1 MPGVIRGTI
10 DRTAPMRLGS
20 SLVALFSILPLAPL
34 AGQASDG
41 FTTRLAMASG
51 ITAMHVLW
59 YPRASYAGRD
69 EAGVP
74 RYVRRG
80 FSEDERR
87 RLREHFGIEDPTR
100 LYLSDSTASGYLVY
114 DTQRDPGAGRLVRSY
129 RVGAVSIRRP
139 GETWEQ
145 LERRL
150 HRVRPADFPH
160 SVREAETSID
170 SLAPEVRDHF
180 ARMLTDA
187 TAAGFRVRVTESRRS
202 VERQAYL
209 MVVGGGLTFTA
220 TSMHSSGHAIDV
232 AVGDGN
238 LKNPRTR
245 ARWIAF
251 RRWVAGYDAGRFRLI
266 GTPDQS
272 WDWPHIELA
281 DSSLG
286 FPSVEALLLAAQAR
300 DLTCCDPLP
309 APVHSSHDPARSG
322 AATLAGPR
330 SSDDTLRLDGASG
343 GATVPA
349 R

>member
-1 MPGVIRGTI
+1 
-10 DRTAPMRLGS
+10 MRFGS
-20 SLVALFSILPLAPL
+20 SLVALLSILPLAPL
-34 AGQASDG
+34 AGQAGDG

-74 RYVRRG
+74 RYVRRS
-80 FSEDERR
+80 FSEEERR
-87 RLREHFGIEDPTR
+87 RLREQFGIEDPSR
-100 LYLSDSTASGYLVY
+100 LYLSDSSTSGYLVY
-114 DTQRDPGAGRLVRSY
+114 DTERDPGAGRLVRSY
-129 RVGAVSIRRP
+129 RVGAASIRRP

-150 HRVRPADFPH
+150 RRMRPEDFPA
-160 SVREAETSID
+160 SVRKAETSID
-170 SLAPEVRDHF
+170 SLAPGVRDHF
-180 ARMLTDA
+180 AGMLADA
-187 TAAGFRVRVTESRRS
+187 RAAGFRVRVTESRRS
-202 VERQAYL
+202 AERQAYL

-251 RRWVAGYDAGRFRLI
+251 RRWVAAYDGGRFRLI
-266 GTPDQS
+266 GMPDRS

-281 DSSLG
+281 DSTLG
-286 FPSVEALLLAAQAR
+286 FSSVESLLLAAQAR
-300 DLTCCDPLP
+300 ELTCCDPLP
-309 APVHSSHDPARSG
+309 APVHSTHDPARSG
-322 AATLAGPR
+322 ATPLAGPG
-330 SSDDTLRLDGASG
+330 SSDDTLRLDGTSG
-343 GATVPA
+343 WAALPA